1 MIGLAELENEKRNA
15 LEMEKGRK
23 KKEVERE
30 LERVD
35 ELKNQLYL
43 SVICHRIRDVFTPIR
58 ELVTRDIGK
67 NEWLRSF
74 LGGFIR
80 ACPESYCIDDY
91 LKYIGV
97 ALSDKDAN
105 VRIEGVS
112 QLTSLFK
119 IGDIFDK

>member
-1 MIGLAELENEKRNA
+1 MIGLAELENEKRSA

-67 NEWLRSF
+67 NE
-74 LGGFIR
+74 
-80 ACPESYCIDDY
+80 
-91 LKYIGV
+91 
-97 ALSDKDAN
+97 
-105 VRIEGVS
+105 
-112 QLTSLFK
+112 
-119 IGDIFDK
+119 

>member
-1 MIGLAELENEKRNA
+1 MIGLAELENEKRSA

-58 ELVTRDIGK
+58 E
-67 NEWLRSF
+67 
-74 LGGFIR
+74 
-80 ACPESYCIDDY
+80 
-91 LKYIGV
+91 
-97 ALSDKDAN
+97 
-105 VRIEGVS
+105 
-112 QLTSLFK
+112 
-119 IGDIFDK
+119 

>member
-1 MIGLAELENEKRNA
+1 MIGLADLENEKRSA

-67 NEWLRSF
+67 NE
-74 LGGFIR
+74 
-80 ACPESYCIDDY
+80 
-91 LKYIGV
+91 
-97 ALSDKDAN
+97 
-105 VRIEGVS
+105 
-112 QLTSLFK
+112 
-119 IGDIFDK
+119 

>member
-1 MIGLAELENEKRNA
+1 MIGLAELENEKRSA

-43 SVICHRIRDVFTPIR
+43 TVICHRIRDVFTPIR

-67 NEWLRSF
+67 NE
-74 LGGFIR
+74 
-80 ACPESYCIDDY
+80 
-91 LKYIGV
+91 
-97 ALSDKDAN
+97 
-105 VRIEGVS
+105 
-112 QLTSLFK
+112 
-119 IGDIFDK
+119 

>member
-1 MIGLAELENEKRNA
+1 MIGLAELENEKRIA

-67 NEWLRSF
+67 NE
-74 LGGFIR
+74 
-80 ACPESYCIDDY
+80 
-91 LKYIGV
+91 
-97 ALSDKDAN
+97 
-105 VRIEGVS
+105 
-112 QLTSLFK
+112 
-119 IGDIFDK
+119 

>member
-1 MIGLAELENEKRNA
+1 MIGLAELENEKRSA

-30 LERVD
+30 LGRVD
-35 ELKNQLYL
+35 ELKSQLYL

-58 ELVTRDIGK
+58 ELVTRNIGK
-67 NEWLRSF
+67 NELLHS
-74 LGGFIR
+74 LSGEFIR
-80 ACPESYCIDDY
+80 ACPESYCVDDY

-112 QLTSLFK
+112 QLTTLLE
-119 IGDIFDK
+119 IGVIFDK